1 MGEMQGPYHI
11 AGDLS
16 RKFSMSAGDLAK
28 AVLNQA
34 FADVMG
40 RAFDREYR
48 HMSGYGPDPTADAR
62 MFLISQSPEWW
73 ERREFWCRVAGRDE
87 EVVREE
93 AIATVLAGRQL
104 KGNGSSK
111 SVTR

>member
-1 MGEMQGPYHI
+1 
-11 AGDLS
+11 
-16 RKFSMSAGDLAK
+16 MSAGDLAK

-40 RAFDREYR
+40 RSFDREYK
-48 HMSGYGPDPTADAR
+48 HMSGYGPDPRVDAK
-62 MFLISQSPEWW
+62 MFLIAQAEEWR

-104 KGNGSSK
+104 KGNGSRK
-111 SVTR
+111 EIR